1 MILTGD
7 YHTHTIFSHGKGTIK
22 ENALAAKEKGLK
34 EIGISDHGFAHPVFG
49 LTKGCLNDMKRFC
62 AEASE
67 ETGVRTL
74 LGIESNF
81 VGTEGETDLKEK
93 LYDYFDVYL
102 AGVHKFVT
110 YKPRALF
117 SMAIP
122 NFFLSKR
129 KNPKPSER
137 LIKENTKA
145 YINVIKNNP
154 VDAITHL
161 NYCCFSDA
169 EEVAKAAAD
178 YGTYIELNA
187 KKTHLS
193 DEELYKVARTGVRFI
208 IGSDAH
214 TPQRVGEISLVEKLL
229 ARVEIPEDRIDNV
242 NGRTPDFRFVK
253 FKGRAGS

>member
-1 MILTGD
+1 MKLTGD
-7 YHTHTIFSHGKGTIK
+7 YHTHTIFSHGKGTIE
-22 ENALAAKEKGLK
+22 ENALAAKATGLS

-49 LTKGCLNDMKRFC
+49 ITKGCLKDMKRLC
-62 AEASE
+62 KEATE
-67 ETGVRTL
+67 KTGVKTL

-81 VGTEGETDLKEK
+81 IGTEGETDLKEK
-93 LYDYFDVYL
+93 LYDYFDIYL
-102 AGVHKFVT
+102 AGVHKFVA

-117 SMAIP
+117 SMALP
-122 NFFLSKR
+122 NFFLSK
-129 KNPKPSER
+129 KKEPKPSAR

-161 NYCCFSDA
+161 NYCCYADA

-193 DEELYKVARTGVRFI
+193 DEELYKILKTGARFI

-214 TPQRVGEISLVEKLL
+214 TPDRVGEISLVENLL
-229 ARVEIPEDRIDNV
+229 RRVEIPEDRIDNI
-242 NGRTPDFRFVK
+242 NGSTPDFRFKK
-253 FKGRAGS
+253 FKERAGS